1 MLSLERTEEGITVCG
16 RLARLIPS
24 KSWFF
29 SFHMKSTESP
39 ATSLLALTKTL
50 QPVVSRC
57 RLGWPVKNSILLQKI
72 VTWHVQKYKTTK
84 HNY

>member
-29 SFHMKSTESP
+29 SFLSQRINNAPYSLAQVKKKITNAREMENKPYEKHRISSNKSLSTDKNAP
-39 ATSLLALTKTL
+39 AS
-50 QPVVSRC
+50 
-57 RLGWPVKNSILLQKI
+57 G
-72 VTWHVQKYKTTK
+72 
-84 HNY
+84 